1 MAEEIGAL
9 YNTKIPGY
17 EEAADIQAA
26 LKLYHYGSTT
36 YDASNTDPAQ
46 LPNPSLSRHLQD
58 LKDDITDLEE
68 RGIGSEFVA
77 TEPTNILD
85 GFIWMDANSV
95 VNNFEQVSAASY
107 SNDAPIEG
115 ISNGSLW
122 INKDSENKDL
132 LVYDQELEVWVYA
145 SRLTDTATELNSHEV
160 LNIMGV
166 F

>member
-1 MAEEIGAL
+1 
-9 YNTKIPGY
+9 
-17 EEAADIQAA
+17 
-26 LKLYHYGSTT
+26 
-36 YDASNTDPAQ
+36 
-46 LPNPSLSRHLQD
+46 
-58 LKDDITDLEE
+58 
-68 RGIGSEFVA
+68 
-77 TEPTNILD
+77 
-85 GFIWMDANSV
+85 MDANSV

-107 SNDAPIEG
+107 SNEAPIEG

-145 SRLTDTATELNSHEV
+145 SRFTDTATELNSHEV